1 MTGNHTEDPRRF
13 EEVAPGK
20 ILFIGF
26 NLFDAFHIE
35 GEEEEDTEEEDK

>member
-1 MTGNHTEDPRRF
+1 MTVKYTEDPRRF

-26 NLFDAFHIE
+26 NLFDAFRIE
-35 GEEEEDTEEEDK
+35 DEEETEEADE